1 MTQPNSIDANQL
13 RKSFPIF
20 EKRSLIYLDSAATS
34 QKPKI
39 VIDAVKKFYNEY
51 NSNVHRSIYDIS
63 QEATEAYETAREKV
77 AKFLNV
83 DKVDS
88 IIFTKGTTE
97 SMNLIAYSWV
107 RHNLKKD
114 DEILITEME
123 HHSNMVP
130 WQLACKDVGAKLKII
145 PFEFDGTL
153 KHPEKYFSKRTKLVS
168 ITHQSNV
175 FGTINDID
183 KIINLAK
190 KYNAIS
196 VIDAAQSVPHFPVDV
211 KAIDC
216 DFLAFSGHKMLG
228 PTGVGVLYGKP
239 ELLENMNP
247 FLGGGEM
254 IRSVQLNESTWND
267 IPWKFEAGTPNI
279 AQAIGLGVAV
289 DFLNEIGMNNI
300 HDYEKLITD
309 YALNCLNE
317 IDGITIYGNPPNRG
331 GVITFNIKNIHSH
344 DLAQILNDD
353 KIAIRAGHHCAQPIM
368 NKLNVS
374 STARASFYFYNTFDE
389 IDLLCKSI
397 KKAIKLFK

>member
-39 VIDAVKKFYNEY
+39 VIDAVKNFYNEY

-145 PFEFDGTL
+145 P
-153 KHPEKYFSKRTKLVS
+153 LV
-168 ITHQSNV
+168 
-175 FGTINDID
+175 
-183 KIINLAK
+183 
-190 KYNAIS
+190 
-196 VIDAAQSVPHFPVDV
+196 
-211 KAIDC
+211 
-216 DFLAFSGHKMLG
+216 
-228 PTGVGVLYGKP
+228 VL
-239 ELLENMNP
+239 
-247 FLGGGEM
+247 
-254 IRSVQLNESTWND
+254 
-267 IPWKFEAGTPNI
+267 
-279 AQAIGLGVAV
+279 
-289 DFLNEIGMNNI
+289 
-300 HDYEKLITD
+300 
-309 YALNCLNE
+309 
-317 IDGITIYGNPPNRG
+317 
-331 GVITFNIKNIHSH
+331 
-344 DLAQILNDD
+344 
-353 KIAIRAGHHCAQPIM
+353 
-368 NKLNVS
+368 
-374 STARASFYFYNTFDE
+374 
-389 IDLLCKSI
+389 
-397 KKAIKLFK
+397 